1 MSTVSDLDTWR
12 LFFKVV
18 AKGSIAKVAEEM
30 RIEPSSI
37 SRRLNKLESELGT
50 DLFQRRGKN
59 LVLTAAGSLAFSR
72 MRRVVFDA
80 ASVFKDLQDVHHNEQ
95 KHITIVAPIG
105 FSEEIISQA
114 LGEYIDMDSTVSFS
128 LRSLGYLELIS
139 PDSFSNFDVVI
150 TPVQVNIST
159 RDYKLICGLE
169 NLLVATPEY
178 LAAQKYPIRSPRDL
192 REHHTFSYYSQGREM
207 NFFLRKGTESFPLH
221 KHSVVRFNH
230 PGAVKNIVLASKGI
244 GLYCPKYFYIKELL
258 KGKVVPVLSDWTLP
272 LQPIYLSRKDR
283 NRIEVERFV
292 NWFCDFIQ
300 DLPGLVPPDYEG
312 YWVSDSNDTTVV

>member
-95 KHITIVAPIG
+95 KHITIV
-105 FSEEIISQA
+105 
-114 LGEYIDMDSTVSFS
+114 M
-128 LRSLGYLELIS
+128 
-139 PDSFSNFDVVI
+139 
-150 TPVQVNIST
+150 
-159 RDYKLICGLE
+159 
-169 NLLVATPEY
+169 
-178 LAAQKYPIRSPRDL
+178 
-192 REHHTFSYYSQGREM
+192 HTA
-207 NFFLRKGTESFPLH
+207 RKF
-221 KHSVVRFNH
+221 
-230 PGAVKNIVLASKGI
+230 
-244 GLYCPKYFYIKELL
+244 YC
-258 KGKVVPVLSDWTLP
+258 LSA
-272 LQPIYLSRKDR
+272 
-283 NRIEVERFV
+283 
-292 NWFCDFIQ
+292 
-300 DLPGLVPPDYEG
+300 
-312 YWVSDSNDTTVV
+312 